1 MKCKLT
7 KGAHTASKVLL
18 VSIISISALSN
29 AALAQP
35 SAETMEKARKLG
47 LLNMKKGEL
56 PAYLKVPNLHVTQ
69 SVPSNF
75 PVDAYRSNVVS
86 STFINSTSGAPSAT
100 LSIVTKDTPSI
111 VNGFYESS
119 LRSHSFALSIPKGEM
134 LAKLG
139 PAGSVFMM
147 QGARSKER
155 ITVNIVGRSD
165 GNTYISVTW
174 TITN

>member
-1 MKCKLT
+1 MKSKLT
-7 KGAHTASKVLL
+7 TSAHTASKVLL
-18 VSIISISALSN
+18 ISIISISALSN
-29 AALAQP
+29 AVQAQP

-47 LLNMKKGEL
+47 LLNMKKGEM

-75 PVDAYRSNVVS
+75 PVDVYRSNVVS
-86 STFINSTSGAPSAT
+86 STFMNSTSGAPSAS
-100 LSIVTKDTPSI
+100 LSIITKDSPST

-119 LRSHSFALSIPKGEM
+119 LRSRSFTLSIPKREM

-139 PAGSVFMM
+139 PEGSAFMM

-155 ITVNIVGRSD
+155 ITVNIVGRQD

-174 TITN
+174 TITP